1 MSKLQKLSL
10 ESLDKLD
17 MGKIS
22 ATLETHLK
30 RTIIDCT
37 DRPADGKAR
46 SVTMQFDLV
55 PVLADDMSC
64 TEVKLQ
70 VSCKSTV
77 PVHRTRVYST
87 GVRQTREGP
96 MLVFN
101 TDSPGNVNQ
110 TTLMDGEED

>member
-1 MSKLQKLSL
+1 MAKLQKLSL
-10 ESLDKLD
+10 ESLDLLD

-37 DRPADGKAR
+37 DRPADAKAR

-55 PVLADDMSC
+55 PVLSDDMSC

-101 TDSPGNVNQ
+101 QDSPGNINQ
-110 TTLMDGEED
+110 GTFTEDEDE